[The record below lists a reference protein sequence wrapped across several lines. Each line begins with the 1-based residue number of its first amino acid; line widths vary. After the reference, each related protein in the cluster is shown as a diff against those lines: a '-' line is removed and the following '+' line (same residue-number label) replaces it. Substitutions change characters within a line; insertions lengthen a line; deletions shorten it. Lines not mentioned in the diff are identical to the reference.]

1 VVMNRCSSLEM
12 SGSLE
17 VVEALKKA
25 SIEFVVIPVKNP
37 EHRKELLAQG
47 HSAFEELFN
56 GKN

>member
-1 VVMNRCSSLEM
+1 MNRCSPVEM
-12 SGSLE
+12 RESLE
-17 VVEALKKA
+17 VVDALKKA
-25 SIEFVVIPVKNP
+25 GIEFVVIPVKNP